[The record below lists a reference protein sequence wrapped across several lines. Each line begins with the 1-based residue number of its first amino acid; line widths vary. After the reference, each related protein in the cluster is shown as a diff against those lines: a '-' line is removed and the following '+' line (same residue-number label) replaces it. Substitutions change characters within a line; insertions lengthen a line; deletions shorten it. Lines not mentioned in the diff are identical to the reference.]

1 MKTKKGSDDR
11 LNLLEAFKEQI
22 ADSKV
27 TSTTTT
33 STTSTTTS
41 TTTTRPIP
49 IGPSAEK
56 GVQLPEHDEYDGD
69 EPLVIKKPEKDAITF
84 HPEIVK
90 QTLAKL
96 DNLSKDELE
105 LINKFVDAYKN
116 KVNHARISL
125 VNFTDRRPHDHLI
138 YDRTNS
144 KILDI
149 RMIRIQRF
157 TLS

>member
-1 MKTKKGSDDR
+1 M
-11 LNLLEAFKEQI
+11 LAALKEQI

-116 KVNHARISL
+116 KVDICSNIIGR
-125 VNFTDRRPHDHLI
+125 
-138 YDRTNS
+138 
-144 KILDI
+144 ILDH
-149 RMIRIQRF
+149 
-157 TLS
+157 

>member
-1 MKTKKGSDDR
+1 M
-11 LNLLEAFKEQI
+11 LEALKEQI
-22 ADSKV
+22 SDSRV
-27 TSTTTT
+27 TRTSTTVTT
-33 STTSTTTS
+33 STT

-56 GVQLPEHDEYDGD
+56 GVQVPEHDEYDGD

-116 KVNHARISL
+116 KVKYA
-125 VNFTDRRPHDHLI
+125 
-138 YDRTNS
+138 
-144 KILDI
+144 
-149 RMIRIQRF
+149 
-157 TLS
+157 

>member
-1 MKTKKGSDDR
+1 MKTPKGSDDR
-11 LNLLEAFKEQI
+11 LSLLAALKEQI

-33 STTSTTTS
+33 TSTTSTTTTS
-41 TTTTRPIP
+41 RTTTRPIP

-116 KVNHARISL
+116 KVDFCFAVMNLMNYTVGRI
-125 VNFTDRRPHDHLI
+125 T
-138 YDRTNS
+138 YDR
-144 KILDI
+144 IL
-149 RMIRIQRF
+149 
-157 TLS
+157 

>member
-1 MKTKKGSDDR
+1 MILKTEKGSSDR
-11 LNLLEAFKEQI
+11 LSLLAALKEQI
-22 ADSKV
+22 ADSRATSTTSTTS

-33 STTSTTTS
+33 STTTTTR
-41 TTTTRPIP
+41 TTTRPIP

-116 KVNHARISL
+116 KVCSL
-125 VNFTDRRPHDHLI
+125 FDPMIVIVPMIVQVHDREI
-138 YDRTNS
+138 
-144 KILDI
+144 
-149 RMIRIQRF
+149 
-157 TLS
+157 

>member
-1 MKTKKGSDDR
+1 M
-11 LNLLEAFKEQI
+11 KEQI

-116 KVNHARISL
+116 KVNYARISL
-125 VNFTDRRPHDHLI
+125 VNLT
-138 YDRTNS
+138 T
-144 KILDI
+144 
-149 RMIRIQRF
+149 
-157 TLS
+157 

>member
-11 LNLLEAFKEQI
+11 LNLLAALKEQI

-116 KVNHARISL
+116 KVKYAS
-125 VNFTDRRPHDHLI
+125 
-138 YDRTNS
+138 
-144 KILDI
+144 ILLYE
-149 RMIRIQRF
+149 F
-157 TLS
+157 S

>member
-1 MKTKKGSDDR
+1 MKTQKGSDDR
-11 LNLLEAFKEQI
+11 LSLLAALKEQI

-33 STTSTTTS
+33 TSTTSTTTTS
-41 TTTTRPIP
+41 RTTTRPIP

-116 KVNHARISL
+116 KVDFCFAVMNLMNYTVGRI
-125 VNFTDRRPHDHLI
+125 T
-138 YDRTNS
+138 YDR
-144 KILDI
+144 IL
-149 RMIRIQRF
+149 
-157 TLS
+157 

>member
-1 MKTKKGSDDR
+1 M
-11 LNLLEAFKEQI
+11 LAALKEQI

-33 STTSTTTS
+33 TSTTSTTTTS
-41 TTTTRPIP
+41 RTTTRPIP

-116 KVNHARISL
+116 KVIFIFS
-125 VNFTDRRPHDHLI
+125 FTVDDLMN
-138 YDRTNS
+138 Y
-144 KILDI
+144 KV
-149 RMIRIQRF
+149 IRILYN
-157 TLS
+157 TVDTIIVKPCIPEDSIITYDNKICDISH